1 MFPSSLLLLPTDMT
15 YILYIDTS
23 GNFSRIMLFDRE
35 KIRATRITTEAN
47 QHAQSINTHIEQVM
61 HEAGIKW
68 DQLSAVAV
76 LNGPGSYTG
85 LRIGLATA
93 KGFCYAMDIPLILL
107 NHLDLMLFCSDEKKP
122 APIYF
127 LKARENEYF
136 VKRAQNDAEL
146 NETVLMTKEDLIQ
159 ASAEGTLYTTAEDII
174 QDFDRVSL
182 IRLETVL
189 ICKYVFMLYDGSIF
203 ADLMHCEPFYLKNVF
218 INKIN
223 KL

>member
-1 MFPSSLLLLPTDMT
+1 MFPSSLLLLPPDMT

-47 QHAQSINTHIEQVM
+47 QHAQSINMHIQQVM
-61 HEAGIKW
+61 HEAGIQW
-68 DQLSAVAV
+68 EQLSAVAV

-93 KGFCYAMDIPLILL
+93 KGFCYAKDIPLILL

-122 APIYF
+122 DSIYF

-136 VKRAQNDAEL
+136 VKRTQNSAEL
-146 NETVLMTKEDLIQ
+146 TEATLMTKEDLIQ
-159 ASAEGTLYTTAEDII
+159 ASAGGTLYTTDEGIMH
-174 QDFDRVSL
+174 DFDEVSL
-182 IRLETVL
+182 IRLEAVS
-189 ICKYVFMLYDGSIF
+189 ISRYVFVLYDGAIF